1 VGDRERLEGELTA
14 SRGEVARLDAEVAQT
29 RTDAERRLEDERAT
43 VTEVHGRLATARE
56 ETDRT
61 IAAEAQETERLRS
74 ELAGLR
80 DDSDRQLAAERAEVA
95 RLREELI
102 VRAEDADPEEAGE
115 ASRRMLERI
124 SRDLERERAKS
135 KMLRRE
141 LDALRGESAEARRA
155 VSSATANGTLALD
168 EPPVAASGAGRAG
181 RGVGTPEA
189 TRRRMDAARAGAAQ
203 RVPPT
208 RPSTLSLWAVRVVA
222 ALVVAVMGIA
232 LVILVSSVT

>member
-1 VGDRERLEGELTA
+1 MI
-14 SRGEVARLDAEVAQT
+14 AEKAE
-29 RTDAERRLEDERAT
+29 AERRVENERAT

-61 IAAEAQETERLRS
+61 IAAEARETERLRS
-74 ELAGLR
+74 ELAGVR
-80 DDSDRQLAAERAEVA
+80 DDTERQLAAERAEVA

-102 VRAEDADPEEAGE
+102 TRAEDADPGEAGE

-124 SRDLERERAKS
+124 SRDLDRERAKS

-168 EPPVAASGAGRAG
+168 EPPAAARGS
-181 RGVGTPEA
+181 RGVSTPA
-189 TRRRMDAARAGAAQ
+189 GTRRRVDAARAGAAQ
-203 RVPPT
+203 RVPRA
-208 RPSTLSLWAVRVVA
+208 RPSAVSLWTVRVIA

-232 LVILVSSVT
+232 LVILVTSVT